1 MFERSHRYRCI
12 ITQVFK
18 YSLQRHRF
26 GESTLF
32 AAALALPM
40 GMVRAEPPDC
50 GLAGV
55 NLAYTEARDYASACE
70 AIRETREYFR
80 RIGISTQ
87 FKLSVRFAARG
98 EALGG
103 LSESSYAYADR
114 ATSRIVVFLSPDAR
128 PWGLLWTEAL
138 EHSFLRHELVHVA
151 VWHFLGERAKIL
163 PREWDEFIAYAVQ
176 LELMHPGLRDQVLA
190 KFASVRA
197 FDGAAE
203 VNEFLYGMDPE
214 AFAVAAYRTYR
225 KGGGSKFVLE
235 LLTRAAQGWEKPP
248 SLPQ

>member
-1 MFERSHRYRCI
+1 M
-12 ITQVFK
+12 
-18 YSLQRHRF
+18 RHPF
-26 GESTLF
+26 AKSTLVV
-32 AAALALPM
+32 AALGLAM
-40 GMVRAEPPDC
+40 GMARGEQPDC

-55 NLAYTEARDYASACE
+55 HVAYTEARDHVSACE

-87 FKLSVRFAARG
+87 FELSVRFAARG
-98 EALGG
+98 DAPGG
-103 LSESSYAYADR
+103 PSESSYAYADR
-114 ATSRIVVFLSPDAR
+114 ATSRIVVFLSPGAQ
-128 PWGLLWTEAL
+128 PWGLEWSEAL

-197 FDGAAE
+197 FDDAVE
-203 VNEFLYGMDPE
+203 VNEILYGWIRRRSPLRPIGHTGE
-214 AFAVAAYRTYR
+214 AVEA
-225 KGGGSKFVLE
+225 GSS
-235 LLTRAAQGWEKPP
+235 R
-248 SLPQ
+248 SC